1 MMDLMVLLRQS
12 SKLYDS
18 LRKKWVEATP
28 EEKVRQKWI
37 QIMVHELGFPSSM
50 ISLEKSLHEASLQG
64 KGIPLPNRR
73 LDLICYTKNEEG
85 TLAPLLM
92 IEFKATPLHQEA
104 IEQII
109 RYNTYI
115 GSKYV
120 AVASLGEIMM
130 GTYNPEKNQYHFTK
144 DLPPYQELKR

>member
-1 MMDLMVLLRQS
+1 MVLLRQS

-18 LRKKWVEATP
+18 LRKKWIEATP

-37 QIMVHELGFPSSM
+37 QIMIHELGFPSSM
-50 ISLEKSLHEASLQG
+50 ISLEKSLQEASLQG
-64 KGIPLPNRR
+64 KGIAPPNRR

-85 TLAPLLM
+85 TLAPLL
-92 IEFKATPLHQEA
+92 IVEFKATPLHSQA

-115 GSKYV
+115 GAKYV
-120 AVASLGEIMM
+120 AVANDLAIMLGM
-130 GTYNPEKNQYHFTK
+130 YDPEKNEYHFTS
-144 DLPPYQELKR
+144 DLPPYQELKK